1 MAITQNGHL
10 ADDLREAYAD
20 HERRQTSRIDDLVA
34 ELELDIMAEEHG
46 RAELERLIADSRT
59 REHRMRKALGALKGR
74 PLSHAARVER
84 PTEPKRGWQPSD
96 ERVEF
101 VLGRFRDYLAT
112 DPPAE
117 QRTKTALRK
126 WMNAQGDRIAGE
138 TINRAMTALREREL
152 VRVTG
157 KARGGGDFIDLMPA
171 GDDAG

>member
-59 REHRMRKALGALKGR
+59 REHRMRKALGALKG
-74 PLSHAARVER
+74 
-84 PTEPKRGWQPSD
+84 
-96 ERVEF
+96 
-101 VLGRFRDYLAT
+101 T
-112 DPPAE
+112 DPPAD